1 MLSPLRMSI
10 RGFIRMNYRTTDYLL
25 GTENKG
31 INPTLEYNNTLRI
44 MERYANNWTQEQ
56 KLTLIKILFESNN

>member
-1 MLSPLRMSI
+1 
-10 RGFIRMNYRTTDYLL
+10 MNYRTTDYLL